1 MAQTL
6 VCEPAE
12 RTIIENF
19 DAEFAGLH
27 GRSCRLIE
35 STPLEVLYHAPF
47 APKAEVASSHSV
59 GEYVLRSAGVVEQTF
74 GGITTNLWDD
84 PFEWTLPET
93 LSTPA
98 RVMEYL
104 SEVEQ
109 TRQHAFASFRV
120 DRDLLKRVA
129 TPSDNMRPIISLLLD
144 TLVRAQSHQG
154 RALFIVETLS
164 LSEPNRFII

>member
-6 VCEPAE
+6 VCGPAE

-19 DAEFAGLH
+19 DAEFAALH
-27 GRSCRLIE
+27 ERSRRLVE
-35 STPLEVLYHAPF
+35 STPAESLYRSACVSKP
-47 APKAEVASSHSV
+47 ALVATSV

-98 RVMEYL
+98 RVIEYL
-104 SEVEQ
+104 SEVEE
-109 TRQHAFASFRV
+109 TRQRAFASFRG
-120 DRDLLKRVA
+120 DGDLLKKIA
-129 TPSDNMRPIISLLLD
+129 TPSDNMRPIVSLLLD
-144 TLVRAQSHQG
+144 TLVRAQSYQG
-154 RALFIVETLS
+154 RALFITETLS
-164 LSEPNRFII
+164 LT

>member
-6 VCEPAE
+6 VCGPAE

-27 GRSCRLIE
+27 ERSCRLIE
-35 STPLEVLYHAPF
+35 STPAKLLYHAAC
-47 APKAEVASSHSV
+47 APGPAPAASHSI

-98 RVMEYL
+98 RVIEYL
-104 SEVEQ
+104 AEVEE
-109 TRQHAFASFRV
+109 TRQRAFASFRV
-120 DRDLLKRVA
+120 DGDLLKRVA

-144 TLVRAQSHQG
+144 TLVRAQSYQG
-154 RALFIVETLS
+154 RALFIIGVVT
-164 LSEPNRFII
+164 

>member
-1 MAQTL
+1 MTQTL
-6 VCEPAE
+6 VCGPAE

-19 DAEFAGLH
+19 DAEFVALH

-35 STPLEVLYHAPF
+35 STPAELLYHAAC
-47 APKAEVASSHSV
+47 APKPALAVSRSV

-98 RVMEYL
+98 RVIEYL
-104 SEVEQ
+104 AEVEE
-109 TRQHAFASFRV
+109 TRQRAFASFGT

-129 TPSDNMRPIISLLLD
+129 TPSDNLRPIISLLLE
-144 TLVRAQSHQG
+144 TLVRAQNYQG
-154 RALFIVETLS
+154 RALFITETLS
-164 LSEPNRFII
+164 LI